1 MYNLK
6 NKKVVI
12 TGGSRGI
19 GYAILK
25 EFYENN
31 SEILTIGSNLQNLEN
46 VKKDFPKIKIIQI

>member
-6 NKKVVI
+6 NKKVLI

-25 EFYENN
+25 EFYLNN
-31 SEILTIGSNLQNLEN
+31 SEIQKLTITFRVHTIRKLF
-46 VKKDFPKIKIIQI
+46 VKSFQL